1 MVQAERAPLYEEAT
15 RLVMA
20 DCADIWVYNTVE
32 LRGVSRRLS
41 GYRFCPAGGGAEFR
55 WLQMQG

>member
-1 MVQAERAPLYEEAT
+1 
-15 RLVMA
+15 
-20 DCADIWVYNTVE
+20 VE